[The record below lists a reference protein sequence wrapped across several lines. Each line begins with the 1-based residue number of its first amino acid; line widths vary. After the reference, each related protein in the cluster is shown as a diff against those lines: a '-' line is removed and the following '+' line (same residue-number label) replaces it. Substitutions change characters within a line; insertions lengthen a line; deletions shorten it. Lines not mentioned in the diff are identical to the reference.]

1 MNFQD
6 KTILLVDD
14 DTSYLSMTKM
24 ALESNGFSVITQESP
39 VQALEFL
46 KTNKVDLILLDYFM
60 PELTG
65 DEFVQKLREFSP
77 KTLVVLQT
85 GYADESTPLELM
97 KKSDVQAY
105 FDKTSGIDNLVLLLA
120 SIFRICEKLS

>member
-6 KTILLVDD
+6 KVILLVDD
-14 DTSYLSMTKM
+14 EQNYLTMTKM
-24 ALESNGFSVITQESP
+24 ALEGNGFTVITESNP
-39 VQALEFL
+39 LQALEYL

-65 DEFVQKLREFSP
+65 DEFVRQLRTFAP

-85 GYADESTPLELM
+85 GYADENTPLELM

-105 FDKTSGIDNLVLLLA
+105 FDKTSGIDNLVILLC
-120 SIFRICEKLS
+120 SIFRICEKLN